1 MNPSRFGSSGF
12 SPLELNPE
20 VWLDVNDSSTVTKDG
35 SDYISQLDDK
45 SGNGN
50 NYTQPTGSLQPLW
63 SATMQN
69 GLSGF
74 ICNNDWMG
82 LDSFASGTLSRPI
95 TICAVIRMPAY
106 ASDCAWDSN
115 DSGSIN
121 YLFNNATT
129 SYLIGST
136 PYLIGGTMDSA
147 NTLVYVTNVTATS
160 GYLRKSKSEE
170 MSGASGTQTMIGS
183 NLGVTNSRSVDGLG
197 NMRFCEFI
205 LINSTLSTE
214 QLDSVETYLTDKWI
228 P

>member
-20 VWLDVNDSSTVTKDG
+20 VWLDVNDPSTVTKDG

-147 NTLVYVTNVTATS
+147 NTLVYVTNVTTTS
-160 GYLRKSKSEE
+160 GYLRRSKSEL
-170 MSGASGTQTMIGS
+170 MSGASGSQTMIGS
-183 NLGVTNSRSVDGLG
+183 NLGVSNNRGDGLG
-197 NMRFCEFI
+197 DFRFCEFY